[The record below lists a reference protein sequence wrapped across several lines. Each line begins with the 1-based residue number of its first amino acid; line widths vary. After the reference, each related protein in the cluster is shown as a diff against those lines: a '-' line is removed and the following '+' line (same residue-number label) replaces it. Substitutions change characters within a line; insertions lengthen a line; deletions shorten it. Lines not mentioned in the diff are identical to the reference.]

1 MYIILL
7 KFSENKSLASEY
19 MSGHKEWIKTGYDQG
34 KFLLVASIQ
43 PSSGGAIIAKGSS
56 LKEIVELVEL
66 DPFVI
71 NKVVKPE
78 VIEIS
83 PSSTS
88 KQLEFL
94 MEA

>member
-7 KFSENKSLASEY
+7 KFSENKNLAPEY
-19 MSGHKEWIKTGYDQG
+19 MTAHKEWIETGYDQG

-43 PSSGGAIIAKGSS
+43 PSSGGAIIATGSS
-56 LKEIVELVEL
+56 LKEILELVEL

-88 KQLEFL
+88 KQLAFL
-94 MEA
+94 MEG